1 MKRSFSHQAFH
12 RLVRVLLVCLASI
25 GVALPSGAAPKKKE
39 DPNYRQVQYR
49 KAHEA
54 MQAKQWDEA
63 RLLLFDLWRR
73 ARTYD
78 VAASLGQAEYWLKN
92 YGAGARYIVFALENL
107 PPGEDADT
115 VRRLNAGLAE
125 LKKHVGAFKVVVD
138 EPGAQ
143 VVLDTELVGT
153 APLASVVY
161 VDPGVHSIEARSPGK
176 PPVEVKVEAVVGET
190 YVLELRTE
198 TPRVP
203 RASGATAPPPTAD
216 KDGTP
221 GPPSDAGGT
230 SAAKRSRSLVPLLV
244 TGGIALSA
252 AGAGVAFTLFANDRS
267 ARIEELGARVGS
279 SGCRSAQSAECEE
292 LADNVDRRD
301 LERNLAIASFVTAG
315 TAVTTSLV
323 YLLFPATRS
332 RDAEVGVAIEPSGA
346 VLRVGG
352 KL

>member
-1 MKRSFSHQAFH
+1 MKRSVPHPVVR
-12 RLVRVLLVCLASI
+12 RLASVVLVCFAALAI
-25 GVALPSGAAPKKKE
+25 ALPSSAAPKKKE

-54 MQAKQWDEA
+54 MQAKKWDEA
-63 RLLLFDLWRR
+63 RLLLLDLWRR

-107 PPGEDADT
+107 PPGEDSDT

-138 EPGAQ
+138 EPGAE

-161 VDPGVHSIEARSPGK
+161 VDPGPHSVEARSPGK

-190 YVLELRTE
+190 YTLELRTE

-203 RASGATAPPPTAD
+203 RGSSATAPRPTSPSPAAA
-216 KDGTP
+216 T
-221 GPPSDAGGT
+221 SDAGAPP
-230 SAAKRSRSLVPLLV
+230 AAVKQSRSVVPLLV

-267 ARIEELGARVGS
+267 ARIEELGERVGP
-279 SGCRSAQSAECEE
+279 SGCHTVQTADCRK
-292 LADNVDRRD
+292 LADHVDRRD
-301 LERNLAIASFVTAG
+301 LDRRLALASFVTSG
-315 TAVTTSLV
+315 VAVATSVV
-323 YLLFPATRS
+323 YLLFPVTRS
-332 RDAEVGVAIEPSGA
+332 QGAEVGVAIEPGGA
-346 VLRVGG
+346 LLNVGG
-352 KL
+352 RL

>member
-12 RLVRVLLVCLASI
+12 RLLRVLLVCAAGFVL
-25 GVALPSGAAPKKKE
+25 ALPSSAAPKKKQE

-54 MQAKQWDEA
+54 MQAKKWDEA
-63 RLLLFDLWRR
+63 RVLLLDLWRR

-115 VRRLNAGLAE
+115 VRRLNGGLEE
-125 LKKHVGAFKVVVD
+125 LKKHVGAFKIVVD
-138 EPGAQ
+138 EPNAE

-161 VDPGVHSIEARSPGK
+161 VDPGMRHVEARAPGK
-176 PPVEVKVEAVVGET
+176 APIEVKLEAVVGET
-190 YVLELRTE
+190 YTLELRTE
-198 TPRVP
+198 TPRVRQTAAP
-203 RASGATAPPPTAD
+203 TPAPPPS
-216 KDGTP
+216 TP
-221 GPPSDAGGT
+221 EAPAAPAGEAPFAGQR
-230 SAAKRSRSLVPLLV
+230 KRSLVPLLV
-244 TGGIALSA
+244 TGGVALA
-252 AGAGVAFTLFANDRS
+252 GAGAGVAFTLFANERS
-267 ARIEELGARVGS
+267 TRIEELGARVGPG
-279 SGCRSAQSAECEE
+279 GCYNMPSADCEA
-292 LADNVDRRD
+292 LAHNVDRRE
-301 LERNLAIASFVTAG
+301 LERDLALASFVTG
-315 TAVTTSLV
+315 GVAVATSLV

-332 RDAEVGVAIEPSGA
+332 RGADVGVAVEPGGA
-346 VLRVGG
+346 LLHLGG